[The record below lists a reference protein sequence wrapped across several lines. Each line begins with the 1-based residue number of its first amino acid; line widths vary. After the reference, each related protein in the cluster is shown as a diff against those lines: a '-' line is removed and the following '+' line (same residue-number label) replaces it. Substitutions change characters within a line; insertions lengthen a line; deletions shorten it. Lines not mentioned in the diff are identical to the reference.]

1 MFVII
6 ILIFITIILLLT
18 IIVRL
23 PIVTNFPKYNYTKI
37 VKQQVIERLKLN
49 YGLHLDEQPS
59 EQANNVGDEAT
70 DQTRYIYG
78 R

>member
-1 MFVII
+1 MDSDLKNIFSNNNHVDIVDVIVKTI
-6 ILIFITIILLLT
+6 GDPTDPTPKFIL
-18 IIVRL
+18 
-23 PIVTNFPKYNYTKI
+23 
-37 VKQQVIERLKLN
+37 KQQVIERLKLN